1 VHAVVVFE
9 SMYGNT
15 HTVATHIADGLRPR
29 FEVSVVPVGEATAAV
44 MAGADLVVVGGPTH
58 VHGLS
63 SPKTRAAAQEAV
75 AQPGQDLTLDPAAN
89 GDGLR
94 DWFRTLGE
102 GHHACAA
109 AFDTR
114 LEAPAV
120 ITGRAGKAIARRL
133 QRHGFWLA
141 LEPESFLVDKKN
153 HLLAGEADR
162 ATAWGSALRA
172 AVAGATSPA

>member
-9 SMYGNT
+9 SIYGNT
-15 HTVATHIADGLRPR
+15 HTVAAHIADGLRPL
-29 FEVSVVPVGEATAAV
+29 FDVSVMPVGEATAAV

-63 SPKTRAAAQEAV
+63 SPRTRAAAREAI
-75 AQPGQDLTLDPAAN
+75 AKPGQDLTLEPAAN

-94 DWFRTLGE
+94 EWFRTLGD

-114 LEAPAV
+114 LDAPAI
-120 ITGRAGKAIARRL
+120 ITGQAGKGIGRRL

-153 HLLAGEADR
+153 HLLAGEAER
-162 ATAWGSALRA
+162 AIAWGAALSA
-172 AVAGATSPA
+172 AVAGAMSSV